1 MTFGTGLP
9 PFIRLQ
15 FEADEQ
21 AALNGT
27 STGGAPSSG
36 AGFQNKVYV
45 GSKPEKVTKG
55 VRGRSFVMP
64 ARDETKSVQDALY
77 DFYNWSDSEYN
88 SFVSKLRR
96 LGYIKAD
103 QAATPPVVQ
112 ALYESAVY
120 GASKWYANS
129 RGTAKVTVDQYLNW
143 FAKKS
148 EPTGPQVSKTITSY
162 TPQQVQGWINEGL
175 MKDAGRTYD
184 SLSQAEK
191 DVFNQAVEE
200 YAKSVTVTRTRVNQA
215 GETVTEVMPS
225 PSAEQL
231 VKEKV
236 AEVGQATLASD
247 YERQVRMNF
256 NNWLSKNVEGI

>member
-1 MTFGTGLP
+1 MTFGTSLP
-9 PFIRLQ
+9 PFIRLDL
-15 FEADEQ
+15 EADEQ

-36 AGFQNKVYV
+36 SGFKNKIYV
-45 GSKPEKVTKG
+45 GTVQKQSKGT
-55 VRGRSFVMP
+55 RGRQGYTVVK
-64 ARDETKSVQDALY
+64 DETKSVEDALY
-77 DFYNWSDSEYN
+77 DFYNWSDDEYN

-96 LGYIKAD
+96 LGYIKAG
-103 QAATPPVVQ
+103 QPASPPVVQ
-112 ALYESAVY
+112 ALYESAVV

-148 EPTGPQVSKTITSY
+148 EPTGPKVSKTITNY
-162 TPQQVQGWINEGL
+162 TPQQLEGWINEGL
-175 MKDAGRTYD
+175 LKDAGRTYD

-191 DVFNQAVEE
+191 DVFYQAVEE
-200 YAKSVTVTRTRVNQA
+200 YAKSVTTTRTTRNAA
-215 GETVTEVMPS
+215 GEVVTEIMPS

-236 AEVGQATLASD
+236 TEVGQATLATD
-247 YERQVRMNF
+247 VDRQVRMNF
-256 NNWLSKNVEGI
+256 NNWLSQNVEGI

>member
-1 MTFGTGLP
+1 MTFGTSLP
-9 PFIRLQ
+9 PFIRLDL
-15 FEADEQ
+15 EADEQ

-36 AGFQNKVYV
+36 AGFQNKVYIATTQKE
-45 GSKPEKVTKG
+45 SKGT
-55 VRGRSFVMP
+55 RGRAGYIV
-64 ARDETKSVQDALY
+64 AKDETKSVQDALY

-129 RGTAKVTVDQYLNW
+129 KGTAKVTVDQYLNW

-184 SLSQAEK
+184 SLTESEK
-191 DVFNQAVEE
+191 AIFNQAVED
-200 YAKSVTVTRTRVNQA
+200 YAKSVTTTRTTRNAA
-215 GETVTEVMPS
+215 GEVVTEVMPS

-231 VKEKV
+231 IKEKV
-236 AEVGQATLASD
+236 TEVGQAILPTD
-247 YERQVRMNF
+247 VDRQVRFNF
-256 NNWLSKNVEGI
+256 NNWLSQNVEGI